1 MLISMGKRKKWTYE
15 EISNYFKEQG
25 CELKT
30 PKR

>member
-1 MLISMGKRKKWTYE
+1 MGKRKKWTYE